1 MEDDDDELLSEL
13 AFTLEE
19 DQDEKLAQEREKLQR
34 SDSASSN
41 EYDSQVKLQQAMLR
55 RQELLDKIRQEQ
67 LLNDEERRPR
77 TYTPRRRYTPSPLP
91 PPSRRSLP
99 DLNRNYHFN
108 WYTKRPRVSDMAVS
122 KHVIE
127 HQFRPMESKT
137 YTVLPPIS
145 TNAQVVPQVTLQTPP
160 VIQQV
165 PVVPYDG
172 GQQNKNTFFNKSGI
186 SKADFMDMM
195 MLQNAQMHHMVMQQ
209 MMLQNLPGGGYR
221 MPTATVPLAPVVE
234 PAVRAAPMLTYGAP
248 AAPVIHHYQSVPPM
262 DVRGG
267 GFGGGRGANMIVRKG
282 VQNRPPN
289 NGPIIVRTDAVRN
302 SRKYSSFPG
311 SKALCRFRHV
321 AWAAWAIAILR
332 ALAKKNKGN
341 RPSSVFLFGIILKE
355 IVAALHRVYL
365 NPSGNIYPVMGDI
378 IGSGAQDLSQLVGE
392 RGRVAEDESVRLF
405 QILQYVMENLIYH
418 ITEIMPKTGVLGT
431 HKKAAVFELI
441 KNGKRFPDGYFW
453 QIELDRLQF
462 NNNGRTMNV
471 GDKEAF
477 LLLVGMFLSRSLIT
491 TLLMKPVDYGLS
503 TEQLTEVAERN
514 LKVLSTV
521 MLFLV
526 RRVSTPPD
534 APMMPMPGE
543 VARYVFSD
551 EEMRNVHLRLRRSYE
566 YCENLL
572 REWGAEYIRRLRD
585 AAVNSTK
592 K

>member
-145 TNAQVVPQVTLQTPP
+145 TNAQVVPQVSTTEINMFVRHIQKYKYTNTKEAPLTHCFSPVALQVHLLVFLST
-160 VIQQV
+160 
-165 PVVPYDG
+165 
-172 GQQNKNTFFNKSGI
+172 
-186 SKADFMDMM
+186 DFMDMM

-234 PAVRAAPMLTYGAP
+234 PAVSGSSGGHVLSSFSMF
-248 AAPVIHHYQSVPPM
+248 VPPSQAC
-262 DVRGG
+262 
-267 GFGGGRGANMIVRKG
+267 GGRLDCERIPLPTGQRI
-282 VQNRPPN
+282 
-289 NGPIIVRTDAVRN
+289 
-302 SRKYSSFPG
+302 SFQLHLVPLH
-311 SKALCRFRHV
+311 KRLH
-321 AWAAWAIAILR
+321 
-332 ALAKKNKGN
+332 NKGN